1 MSTFLWRTT
10 GFVMLAVLMSL
21 GPTSLAQTK
30 PGLGTASKSPAD
42 KAIDGAFSKL
52 RTMRRPADGVALL
65 TTLLEDK
72 TFSAVQRQKVAREL
86 EVWQKR
92 EADKLVRSGT
102 SWITAEEKTRR
113 EKEADLL
120 IEKAFLLID
129 TKDYRSAREALEKA
143 SRTDDAGL
151 RADFLL
157 GLLNTP
163 ILANSP
169 ETAEKHFRKVL
180 TRSPNHI
187 PTLNN
192 LALCC
197 VRQKEFSKAYECW
210 RQLGEV
216 APNTPELSHNLG
228 RLLDESGKGLIN
240 LGNSEKKRFQDL
252 YLDIATG
259 ENAPDRYKQGG
270 WRYMHLTL
278 PKEEADRTPVRDVSS
293 LILAASGTGFAIL
306 PGVVLTNRHVVNDAH
321 SIRVDVETASG
332 WTSLEAKVKAVSDT
346 LDLAIVE
353 CPKLVSPAVQVSTGA
368 QRRGSEVMILGYPKP
383 GALGRTLKTTRG
395 SVTALPSS
403 DYDGM
408 LLFDA
413 TANPGNS
420 GGPIVDQN
428 GNVIAVLTVGFDL
441 KGQLTGG
448 VTMSDALKFI
458 QFHYGDYQPK
468 QGGKKLEWPDVD
480 ELIAKSTVMV
490 GVYQQVVKL
499 GAGTGGAAGQATK
512 SSGSYIEDNACS
524 FCGGS
529 QMVTCSA
536 KGCSRG
542 GMSVTETVQAGTNP
556 VTGQALFKSVTRK
569 VSCGTCGGTGKIDC
583 PRCH

>member
-10 GFVMLAVLMSL
+10 GLVMLSVLMSL

-259 ENAPDRYKQGG
+259 RTRRTATSRGAGGTCTPRFRRRKRTAP
-270 WRYMHLTL
+270 L
-278 PKEEADRTPVRDVSS
+278 
-293 LILAASGTGFAIL
+293 SGT
-306 PGVVLTNRHVVNDAH
+306 P
-321 SIRVDVETASG
+321 
-332 WTSLEAKVKAVSDT
+332 
-346 LDLAIVE
+346 
-353 CPKLVSPAVQVSTGA
+353 
-368 QRRGSEVMILGYPKP
+368 RR
-383 GALGRTLKTTRG
+383 
-395 SVTALPSS
+395 
-403 DYDGM
+403 
-408 LLFDA
+408 
-413 TANPGNS
+413 
-420 GGPIVDQN
+420 
-428 GNVIAVLTVGFDL
+428 
-441 KGQLTGG
+441 
-448 VTMSDALKFI
+448 
-458 QFHYGDYQPK
+458 
-468 QGGKKLEWPDVD
+468 
-480 ELIAKSTVMV
+480 
-490 GVYQQVVKL
+490 
-499 GAGTGGAAGQATK
+499 
-512 SSGSYIEDNACS
+512 
-524 FCGGS
+524 
-529 QMVTCSA
+529 
-536 KGCSRG
+536 
-542 GMSVTETVQAGTNP
+542 
-556 VTGQALFKSVTRK
+556 
-569 VSCGTCGGTGKIDC
+569 
-583 PRCH
+583 